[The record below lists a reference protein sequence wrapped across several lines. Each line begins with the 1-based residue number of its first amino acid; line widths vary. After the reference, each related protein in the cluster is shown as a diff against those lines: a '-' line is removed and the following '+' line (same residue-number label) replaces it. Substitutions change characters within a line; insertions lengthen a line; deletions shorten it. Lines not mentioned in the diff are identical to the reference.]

1 MTGKHR
7 KGKIVLTILLSILAI
22 LAICIF
28 ALLKVSVL
36 KTFPKWKGEPYNGP
50 SNPDHSYAKEREHGM
65 IKKNRKGAQY
75 HGTQTVHSA
84 V

>member
-1 MTGKHR
+1 MAWRLIPWADTPAGESVSR
-7 KGKIVLTILLSILAI
+7 LSH
-22 LAICIF
+22 
-28 ALLKVSVL
+28 SQHS
-36 KTFPKWKGEPYNGP
+36 YNGP
-50 SNPDHSYAKEREHGM
+50 SDPDHSYAKEREHGM